1 MLPKIKKFI
10 KKNKKQVKIGLI
22 VLIILIVFLVL
33 YKSLFYSNSEK
44 ATYGV
49 RLRDIEDNEFTKE
62 EQKEVKEKSSD
73 IEGVSSLEIVIKGRL
88 IKFFVTFD
96 EGVSNDDM
104 KNKFNEMLGYISDK
118 VKNYYD
124 ITFYAIQDKD
134 DKENRHGH
142 RQQGEERQLRM
153 HAGGHFI
160 HGKADAG
167 DGRERLRHHHAE
179 GHAHSAHI
187 VDGIGHEIAG
197 AVFGIEADGQ
207 IFQVPKQAVT
217 QLNLHFARCADD
229 KVSPG
234 NPGEEH
240 AHCDGQ
246 RAPRFAREGGVVAA
260 CEQLNGVAQHQGRA
274 RLDPG
279 AQHQENRAGN
289 VVPPIFPEKVPEHS
303 HSFLL

>member
-10 KKNKKQVKIGLI
+10 KKNKKQVKISLI

-104 KNKFNEMLGYISDK
+104 KNKFNEMVGHISDK

-134 DKENRHGH
+134 DKENYPLIGYKH
-142 RQQGEERQLRM
+142 
-153 HAGGHFI
+153 
-160 HGKADAG
+160 KSN
-167 DGRERLRHHHAE
+167 AE
-179 GHAHSAHI
+179 I
-187 VDGIGHEIAG
+187 TFDE
-197 AVFGIEADGQ
+197 F
-207 IFQVPKQAVT
+207 
-217 QLNLHFARCADD
+217 
-229 KVSPG
+229 
-234 NPGEEH
+234 
-240 AHCDGQ
+240 
-246 RAPRFAREGGVVAA
+246 
-260 CEQLNGVAQHQGRA
+260 
-274 RLDPG
+274 
-279 AQHQENRAGN
+279 
-289 VVPPIFPEKVPEHS
+289 
-303 HSFLL
+303 